1 MTRTF
6 RFATALMA
14 MVSLGACASADT
26 TASQG
31 IVVTNSVLA
40 SIVQQVVGEH
50 AVVET
55 VIPDGKDPHEYQPS
69 AGDIAKIANAK
80 VVVANGFGYEPTLK
94 NAIAAARADNVTVFD
109 VEWEIPGLADN
120 DAHWFT
126 DPLMAATVASKLA
139 PVLEKALGVSLDDSF
154 AAALADF
161 QATAEEGKKTIETT
175 PSVLLGPCA
184 FGSEHIFLGPF
195 SARFGCPASAVLH
208 AGSRVPDAEPSA
220 TDIEAFIASIKRN
233 GLRVLLEDA
242 SEPSAVL
249 AQVARQSGTKVVP
262 VNVHS
267 MGGETTYR
275 GYIMNIVAA
284 VLRSLT

>member
-1 MTRTF
+1 MTRTLG
-6 RFATALMA
+6 FATALMA
-14 MVSLGACASADT
+14 MVSLGACTSADT

-40 SIVQQVVGEH
+40 SIVQEVVGESID
-50 AVVET
+50 VET

-94 NAIAAARADNVTVFD
+94 NAIASARADNVTVFD

-139 PVLEKALGVSLDDSF
+139 PVLENALGVSLDDSF

-161 QATAEEGKKTIETT
+161 QATAEEGKKKIETT

-208 AGSRVPDAEPSA
+208 AGSRMPDAEPSA

-267 MGGETTYR
+267 MGGATTYR

-284 VLRSLT
+284 VLRSLS